1 VPKQLPEE
9 LKSRAEQRPVPA
21 EGGGLSRRLLGPLPP
36 STEAPAVQIERP
48 KDGIRIPWAH
58 LRLPPFPQVAIRILQ
73 LANNENVQLHQLS
86 DLIAT
91 DPGFASE
98 VLMVANSPLYAPRYP
113 ATGILQAI
121 AVLGANQL
129 QGMCLLVGVRTY
141 LGKSLS
147 HPAMRG
153 LWRHNLA
160 CALISQ
166 QLASAGFMDRD
177 LAYTA
182 GILHDIGRFALGVIR
197 PKEYAALLETHRGP
211 AESILEAER
220 ELFGWDHCQ
229 TGRKL
234 IADWKLPADFDAIV
248 CEHHLPRRT
257 DGSWG
262 MTELIKV
269 SCGMA
274 DAAGFPAFSGC
285 ETTTLPELLEALPAR
300 ERGRF
305 PPDLDSLTQSVVSG
319 IEAVESL

>member
-1 VPKQLPEE
+1 MDEV
-9 LKSRAEQRPVPA
+9 
-21 EGGGLSRRLLGPLPP
+21 RL
-36 STEAPAVQIERP
+36 
-48 KDGIRIPWAH
+48 PWAH
-58 LRLPPFPQVAIRILQ
+58 LRLPPFPQVAIKIMQ

-141 LGKSLS
+141 LGKSLKY
-147 HPAMRG
+147 PALRE

-160 CALISQ
+160 CALIARE
-166 QLASAGFMDRD
+166 LAAAGFMDKD

-182 GILHDIGRFALGVIR
+182 GILHDVGRFALGVIR
-197 PKEYAALLETHRGP
+197 PKEYAAMLGAHRGS
-211 AESILEAER
+211 AAGMLKAER
-220 ELFGWDHCQ
+220 ELFGWDHCE

-234 IADWKLPADFDAIV
+234 IVDWKLPSDFEAIV
-248 CEHHLPRRT
+248 SEHHGPRRA
-257 DGSWG
+257 DGCWS
-262 MTELIKV
+262 MAELIKV

-274 DAAGFPAFSGC
+274 DAAGFPAFEGC
-285 ETTTLPELLEALPAR
+285 EAAAFGDLLESLPAR
-300 ERGRF
+300 ERGMF
-305 PPDLDSLTQSVVSG
+305 HFDVDSLAQTIAAG
-319 IEAVESL
+319 IQAVESV

>member
-1 VPKQLPEE
+1 MPKQLPEG
-9 LKSRAEQRPVPA
+9 LKSEEERRRILA
-21 EGGGLSRRLLGPLPP
+21 GGGALGRRLRGPLPP
-36 STEAPAVQIERP
+36 STEAPAVKIERP
-48 KDGIRIPWAH
+48 KDEVRLPWAH
-58 LRLPPFPQVAIRILQ
+58 LRLPPFPQVAIRVLQ

-113 ATGILQAI
+113 ATGIMQAI

-147 HPAMRG
+147 HPAMRR

-166 QLASAGFMDRD
+166 QVASAGFMDRD

-182 GILHDIGRFALGVIR
+182 GILHDVGRFALGVIR

-211 AESILEAER
+211 AESILDAER

-234 IADWKLPADFDAIV
+234 IADWKLPSDLDAIAS
-248 CEHHLPRRT
+248 EHHLPRRA

-262 MTELIKV
+262 MAELIKV

-274 DAAGFPAFSGC
+274 DAAGFPAFEGC
-285 ETTTLPELLEALPAR
+285 EAAPLPCLLEGLPAR
-300 ERGRF
+300 ERKRF
-305 PPDLDSLTQSVVSG
+305 PPDLDSLAQSVASG

>member
-9 LKSRAEQRPVPA
+9 LRSEEARRPIPA
-21 EGGGLSRRLLGPLPP
+21 DGSGSSRRLRGPLLP
-36 STEAPAVQIERP
+36 SMEASKMQIERP
-48 KDGIRIPWAH
+48 RDEVRLPWAH
-58 LRLPPFPQVAIRILQ
+58 LRLPPFPQVAIRVLQ

-86 DLIAT
+86 DLIST

-113 ATGILQAI
+113 ATGIMQAI

-166 QLASAGFMDRD
+166 QLAAAGFMDRD

-182 GILHDIGRFALGVIR
+182 GILHDVGRFALGVIR
-197 PKEYAALLETHRGP
+197 PKEYAALLETHRGC

-234 IADWKLPADFDAIV
+234 IADWKLPSDLDAIV
-248 CEHHLPRRT
+248 SEHHLPRRP
-257 DGSWG
+257 DGAWG

-274 DAAGFPAFSGC
+274 DAAGFPAFPGC
-285 ETTTLPELLEALPAR
+285 EATTLPELLEALPAR
-300 ERGRF
+300 ERKRF
-305 PPDLDSLTQSVVSG
+305 PPDLDSLTQSVTSG

>member
-1 VPKQLPEE
+1 M
-9 LKSRAEQRPVPA
+9 
-21 EGGGLSRRLLGPLPP
+21 
-36 STEAPAVQIERP
+36 QIEGR
-48 KDGIRIPWAH
+48 RNEVRLPWAH
-58 LRLPPFPQVAIRILQ
+58 LRLPPFPEVAIRIMQ

-113 ATGILQAI
+113 ATGIMQAI

-147 HPAMRG
+147 HPSMRR

-160 CALISQ
+160 CALVAA
-166 QLASAGFMDRD
+166 QLAAAGFMDKD

-197 PKEYAALLETHRGP
+197 PKEYVTLLGTHRGS
-211 AESILEAER
+211 AESILGAER
-220 ELFGWDHCQ
+220 EIFGWDHCE

-234 IADWKLPADFDAIV
+234 IGDWKLPSDFEPILA
-248 CEHHLPRRT
+248 EHHAPRRP
-257 DGSWG
+257 DGAWS
-262 MTELIKV
+262 MAELIKV
-269 SCGMA
+269 SCAMA
-274 DAAGFPAFSGC
+274 SAAGFPAFQGC
-285 ETTTLPELLEALPAR
+285 EAEAFPLLLDALPPR
-300 ERGRF
+300 ERKQF
-305 PPDLDSLTQSVVSG
+305 PPDLASIAQTVACG
-319 IEAVESL
+319 IEAVEAL

>member
-1 VPKQLPEE
+1 MDEV
-9 LKSRAEQRPVPA
+9 
-21 EGGGLSRRLLGPLPP
+21 RL
-36 STEAPAVQIERP
+36 
-48 KDGIRIPWAH
+48 PWAH
-58 LRLPPFPQVAIRILQ
+58 LRLPPFPQVAIKIMQ

-141 LGKSLS
+141 LGKSLKY
-147 HPAMRG
+147 PALRE

-160 CALISQ
+160 CALIARE
-166 QLASAGFMDRD
+166 LAAAGFMDKD

-182 GILHDIGRFALGVIR
+182 GILHDMGRFALGVIR
-197 PKEYAALLETHRGP
+197 PKEYAAMLGAHRGS
-211 AESILEAER
+211 AAGMLKAER
-220 ELFGWDHCQ
+220 ELFGWDHCE

-234 IADWKLPADFDAIV
+234 IVDWKLPSDFEAIV
-248 CEHHLPRRT
+248 SEHHGPRRA
-257 DGSWG
+257 DGCWS
-262 MTELIKV
+262 MAELIKV

-274 DAAGFPAFSGC
+274 DAAGFPAFEGC
-285 ETTTLPELLEALPAR
+285 EAAAFGDLLESLPAR
-300 ERGRF
+300 ERGMF
-305 PPDLDSLTQSVVSG
+305 HFDVDSLAQTIAAG
-319 IEAVESL
+319 IQAVESV

>member
-1 VPKQLPEE
+1 MPKQLPKGLMKEE
-9 LKSRAEQRPVPA
+9 ERRIPVD
-21 EGGGLSRRLLGPLPP
+21 ESGSNRRLRGALGP
-36 STEAPAVQIERP
+36 STETSKVQIERR
-48 KDGIRIPWAH
+48 KDEVRLPWAH
-58 LRLPPFPQVAIRILQ
+58 LRLPPFSPVAIRVMQ

-160 CALISQ
+160 CALLSP

-197 PKEYAALLETHRGP
+197 PKEYAALLETHRGS

-234 IADWKLPADFDAIV
+234 IADWKLPSDLDAIV

-262 MTELIKV
+262 MAELIKV

-274 DAAGFPAFSGC
+274 DATGFPAFSGC
-285 ETTTLPELLEALPAR
+285 EAHEFTCLLEALPAR
-300 ERGRF
+300 ERKQF
-305 PPDLDSLTQSVVSG
+305 PPDLDSLIKTVASG
-319 IEAVESL
+319 IEAAESF

>member
-1 VPKQLPEE
+1 MESE
-9 LKSRAEQRPVPA
+9 LQKDEV
-21 EGGGLSRRLLGPLPP
+21 RL
-36 STEAPAVQIERP
+36 
-48 KDGIRIPWAH
+48 PWAH

-73 LANNENVQLHQLS
+73 LANKENVQLHQLS

-141 LGKSLS
+141 LGQSLKY
-147 HPAMRG
+147 PAMRE

-160 CALISQ
+160 CALIAK
-166 QLASAGFMDRD
+166 QLASAGFMDKD

-182 GILHDIGRFALGVIR
+182 GILHDVGRFALGVIR
-197 PKEYAALLETHRGP
+197 PKEYAALLASHRGAP
-211 AESILEAER
+211 RGMLEAER
-220 ELFGWDHCQ
+220 ALFGWDHCE

-234 IADWKLPADFDAIV
+234 IVDWKLPSDFDAIV
-248 CEHHLPRRT
+248 SHHHLPRRP
-257 DGSWG
+257 DGTWS
-262 MTELIKV
+262 MAELIKV

-274 DAAGFPAFSGC
+274 DAAGFPAFQGC
-285 ETTTLPELLEALPAR
+285 EAADFGELLEALPTR
-300 ERGRF
+300 ERTMF
-305 PPDLDSLTQSVVSG
+305 HFDVDSLARTIAAG
-319 IEAVESL
+319 IQAVESV

>member
-1 VPKQLPEE
+1 L
-9 LKSRAEQRPVPA
+9 
-21 EGGGLSRRLLGPLPP
+21 
-36 STEAPAVQIERP
+36 TVQIGQRRDEVCL
-48 KDGIRIPWAH
+48 PWAH

-98 VLMVANSPLYAPRYP
+98 VLMVANSPLYAPRFP

-160 CALISQ
+160 CALIAT
-166 QLASAGFMDRD
+166 QLAAAGFMDKD

-182 GILHDIGRFALGVIR
+182 GILHDVGRFALGVIR
-197 PKEYAALLETHRGP
+197 PREYAVLLGTHRGP
-211 AESILEAER
+211 PESILDAER
-220 ELFGWDHCQ
+220 EIFGWDHCQ
-229 TGRKL
+229 AGRRL
-234 IADWKLPADFDAIV
+234 IVDWKLPPDFEPILS
-248 CEHHLPRRT
+248 EHHEPRRT
-257 DGSWG
+257 DGAWS

-269 SCGMA
+269 SCAMA
-274 DAAGFPAFSGC
+274 NTAGFHAFPGC
-285 ETTTLPELLEALPAR
+285 AAAAFPSLLEALPAR
-300 ERGRF
+300 ERERF
-305 PPDLDSLTQSVVSG
+305 PGDLDSLAQSVLRGV
-319 IEAVESL
+319 EAVESL

>member
-1 VPKQLPEE
+1 MTASREG
-9 LKSRAEQRPVPA
+9 LKSDGEQRPIPA
-21 EGGGLSRRLLGPLPP
+21 GGSGSSRRLSGPLLP
-36 STEAPAVQIERP
+36 STEVAGMQFERR
-48 KDGIRIPWAH
+48 KDEVRIPWAH

-113 ATGILQAI
+113 ATGIMQAI

-141 LGKSLS
+141 LGKSLNQ
-147 HPAMRG
+147 PAMRG

-182 GILHDIGRFALGVIR
+182 GILHDIGRIALGVIR

-211 AESILEAER
+211 AESILDAER

-229 TGRKL
+229 TGQKL
-234 IADWKLPADFDAIV
+234 IADWKLPSDLDAIV
-248 CEHHLPRRT
+248 SEHHLPRRT

-269 SCGMA
+269 SCAMA
-274 DAAGFPAFSGC
+274 DAAGFTAFPGC
-285 ETTTLPELLEALPAR
+285 EAGALPDLLEGLPSR
-300 ERGRF
+300 ERKRF
-305 PPDLDSLTQSVVSG
+305 PPDLGSLAQSVVSG
-319 IEAVESL
+319 IEAVEAL